1 MAAGDNSAYAVPVR
15 KGSATFNPLVPYSQ
29 DRMLEESGQY
39 ANEVAASDETR
50 RRKIED
56 ENRRIAQMQALYK
69 NLSPAS
75 EPEAQYGAPS
85 GGGPAGADPMQSSRD
100 AIFARAKDKAG
111 QLAASSLT
119 ALRNSMAATNTLGSG
134 IERGETRR
142 VLNDTNANLGET
154 VREQAIQEVGQRQHE
169 ADTQYQGRITQRGQN
184 LQARQASLAALAQ
197 QIGALY

>member
-1 MAAGDNSAYAVPVR
+1 MAVGSSSPVPVR
-15 KGSATFNPLVPYSQ
+15 PKQTVDPLFPH
-29 DRMLEESGQY
+29 SGQQIFAESAQY
-39 ANEVAASDETR
+39 GNEMQAVNEDR

-56 ENRRIAQMQALYK
+56 ENRRLASMEALFK

-75 EPEAQYGAPS
+75 EPEAQYGAPA
-85 GGGPAGADPMQSSRD
+85 GAPGADPMQSSRD

-119 ALRNSMAATNTLGSG
+119 ALRNSMAANNTLGSG

-142 VLNDTNANLGET
+142 VLSDTNQNLGET
-154 VREQAIQEVGQRQHE
+154 VREQAIQELGQRQHE

-184 LQARQASLAALAQ
+184 MQARQASLAALAQ
-197 QIGALY
+197 QIGSVY

>member
-1 MAAGDNSAYAVPVR
+1 MAVMAKDLYSSLPVAPKSLNSNPTNPYGLQQGLAEGEDYAHQMDAV
-15 KGSATFNPLVPYSQ
+15 N
-29 DRMLEESGQY
+29 EE
-39 ANEVAASDETR
+39 R

-56 ENRRIAQMQALYK
+56 ENRHISQMQALYK

-75 EPEAQYGAPS
+75 EPEAQYGA
-85 GGGPAGADPMQSSRD
+85 GAGGPPGADPMQSSRD

-119 ALRNSMAATNTLGSG
+119 ALRNSMSANNTLGSG

-142 VLNDTNANLGET
+142 VLNDTNQNLGET
-154 VREQAIQEVGQRQHE
+154 VREQAVQEVGQRQHE
-169 ADTQYQGRITQRGQN
+169 ADTQYQGQITQRGQN